1 MLDHPNAAPSPE
13 DAPAAPARPAGDAG
27 VTRLPRLALRVWQA
41 TTCATALPIAAVLAA
56 VALWWDHPVGGPVLW
71 ILVALTA
78 AVALADLAVVNRVRH
93 RSYSYTVDEDE
104 VYIAKGALVRHTVD
118 VAVPQVLS
126 VHVVRGPLQRA
137 LGLATVRFV
146 SVVDAESLGPVELA
160 VAQRVKEVVL
170 RGLAARR
177 QESATALVAAGEV
190 AP

>member
-1 MLDHPNAAPSPE
+1 MPDHPNADPSPE
-13 DAPAAPARPAGDAG
+13 EAPAASARPAGEAG
-27 VTRLPRLALRVWQA
+27 VTRLPRLALHVWQA
-41 TTCATALPIAAVLAA
+41 TTCATALPVAAVLAA
-56 VALWWDHPVGGPVLW
+56 VALWWDHPVGVTVLW
-71 ILVALTA
+71 ILVALTVA
-78 AVALADLAVVNRVRH
+78 LALADLAVVNRVRH

-160 VAQRVKEVVL
+160 EAQRIKGVVL

-177 QESATALVAAGEV
+177 QESATALVAADEV

>member
-13 DAPAAPARPAGDAG
+13 DALAAPARPAGDAG

-56 VALWWDHPVGGPVLW
+56 VALWWDHPVSGPVLW

-160 VAQRVKEVVL
+160 EAQRVKEVVL

>member
-1 MLDHPNAAPSPE
+1 MT
-13 DAPAAPARPAGDAG
+13 RP
-27 VTRLPRLALRVWQA
+27 VRVAVQIQPGGTPDYA
-41 TTCATALPIAAVLAA
+41 TWRDAVLAA

-137 LGLATVRFV
+137 LGLATVLVTHDRRMLDTV
-146 SVVDAESLGPVELA
+146 RTTRHWEL
-160 VAQRVKEVVL
+160 
-170 RGLAARR
+170 
-177 QESATALVAAGEV
+177 TAGRLTER
-190 AP
+190 